1 MIKGKINSRCV
12 GHLLFILGSIVYASY
27 KNISIYAIILYIKI
41 IEKNKTYEYQLFL

>member
-27 KNISIYAIILYIKI
+27 KNISIYAIIPSLTVKKKQNRY
-41 IEKNKTYEYQLFL
+41 NT